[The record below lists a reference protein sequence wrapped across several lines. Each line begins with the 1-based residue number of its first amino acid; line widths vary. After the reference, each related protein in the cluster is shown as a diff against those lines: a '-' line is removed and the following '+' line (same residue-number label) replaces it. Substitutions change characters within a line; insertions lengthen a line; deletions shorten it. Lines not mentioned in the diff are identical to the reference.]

1 MAAARARDELRL
13 GGAIEEFAGRLEAL
27 EEALKAAAKAAQ
39 WRQKACEE
47 MDEAAEHC
55 QAARGLLDRGL

>member
-1 MAAARARDELRL
+1 MAAARARDELRV

-47 MDEAAEHC
+47 MDGALKCAQLAEVHTSP
-55 QAARGLLDRGL
+55 